1 MIVSAA
7 SFARIVNNLSDL
19 PIGDNDR
26 IFGMGYAMVS
36 AWRPRRD
43 VLVIQALEFEG
54 GWGDDDLRV
63 LRTAGIT
70 VGGDRNFEVTGDG
83 VVLGETRGIEAALSI
98 ALDYVIA
105 PAHAFLQHELDP
117 CGV

>member
-1 MIVSAA
+1 MLVTAA
-7 SFARIVNNLSDL
+7 SYARIVTNLANL

-26 IFGMGYAMVS
+26 IFGMGRAMVS
-36 AWRPRRD
+36 AWRPRHD
-43 VLVIQALEFEG
+43 VLVIQTLEFEG

-63 LRTAGIT
+63 LRTVGIA
-70 VGGDRNFEVTGDG
+70 VGGERNFEITTDG
-83 VVLGETRGIEAALSI
+83 CVLGETRGIEAALAI